1 MVWLDR
7 LMLTL
12 TTRIHTHTH
21 THTHSYFTQLF
32 LAQLILVSPSVIHS
46 DFYDPICAH
55 MENFFQN
62 TTYQKIMEGE
72 VKQWYVWSTFVP
84 YVKLAYI
91 PDTPQPEA
99 VRKLQQLSL
108 QTVIFSLQN
117 MLGRENHRQ
126 VLKREGLVDYVTCMP
141 FYVAET
147 LKPRARELVQML
159 ASSGDLQV
167 QAPTLVNL
175 VKAKLAKMC
184 FGLEGVLTMSVAELF
199 SKVLPL

>member
-1 MVWLDR
+1 M
-7 LMLTL
+7 
-12 TTRIHTHTH
+12 HTYMHTH
-21 THTHSYFTQLF
+21 THTHSYLTQLF
-32 LAQLILVSPSVIHS
+32 LAQLILVSPSVVPS
-46 DFYDPICAH
+46 DFYNPICAH
-55 MENFFQN
+55 MENFFQS
-62 TTYQKIMEGE
+62 TTYQTIMEREMKG
-72 VKQWYVWSTFVP
+72 YVWSTFVP

-108 QTVIFSLQN
+108 QTAIFSLQN

-167 QAPTLVNL
+167 QVPTLLNL

-199 SKVLPL
+199 SKI

>member
-1 MVWLDR
+1 M
-7 LMLTL
+7 
-12 TTRIHTHTH
+12 
-21 THTHSYFTQLF
+21 
-32 LAQLILVSPSVIHS
+32 SPSVVSS
-46 DFYDPICAH
+46 DFYDPIHIH
-55 MENFFQN
+55 MENFFLS
-62 TTYQKIMEGE
+62 TTYHTIMERE
-72 VKQWYVWSTFVP
+72 VKGDSVWSTFVP

-99 VRKLQQLSL
+99 VRKLQLLSL

-167 QAPTLVNL
+167 QVPTLVNL

-199 SKVLPL
+199 SKIQSL

>member
-1 MVWLDR
+1 M
-7 LMLTL
+7 
-12 TTRIHTHTH
+12 
-21 THTHSYFTQLF
+21 
-32 LAQLILVSPSVIHS
+32 SPDVVHS

-99 VRKLQQLSL
+99 VRKLQLLSL

-184 FGLEGVLTMSVAELF
+184 FGLERVLTMSVAELF

>member
-1 MVWLDR
+1 MHLPPPPPPP
-7 LMLTL
+7 
-12 TTRIHTHTH
+12 
-21 THTHSYFTQLF
+21 THTHSYLTQLF
-32 LAQLILVSPSVIHS
+32 LAQLILVSPSVVPS
-46 DFYDPICAH
+46 DFYDPVCAH
-55 MENFFQN
+55 MENFFQS
-62 TTYQKIMEGE
+62 TTYQTIMERE
-72 VKQWYVWSTFVP
+72 VKGDYVWSTFVP

-99 VRKLQQLSL
+99 VRKLQLLSL

-147 LKPRARELVQML
+147 FKPRARELVQML

-199 SKVLPL
+199 SKI

>member
-1 MVWLDR
+1 M
-7 LMLTL
+7 
-12 TTRIHTHTH
+12 
-21 THTHSYFTQLF
+21 
-32 LAQLILVSPSVIHS
+32 ILVSPNVVPS

-62 TTYQKIMEGE
+62 TTYQAIMEEEAKNGFI
-72 VKQWYVWSTFVP
+72 YVTFIP

-99 VRKLQQLSL
+99 VRKLQLLSL
-108 QTVIFSLQN
+108 KTVIFSLQN

-167 QAPTLVNL
+167 QVPTLINL

-184 FGLEGVLTMSVAELF
+184 FGLEGVLAMSVSELI
-199 SKVLPL
+199 SKTLQL